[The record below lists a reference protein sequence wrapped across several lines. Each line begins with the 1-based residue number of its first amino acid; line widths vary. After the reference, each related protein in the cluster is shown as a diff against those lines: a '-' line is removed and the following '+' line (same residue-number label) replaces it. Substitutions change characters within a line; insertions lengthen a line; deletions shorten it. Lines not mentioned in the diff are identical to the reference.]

1 MTVNWW
7 CAPYHVTPG
16 RWGWAFWRQHVTW
29 CHLCCSEGSL
39 CILHWSLCV
48 YKEFRSVWLAL
59 EAVIM
64 TPRASRSTIIEN
76 RLASL
81 STPRLVIVLMSFVL
95 RIAIASIM
103 LVAGVNWL
111 GRTTSITVTRPNS
124 AQWWLQSCVIMAHA
138 GLCHWACSTFDG
150 RVFMSSAECLAAA
163 KELMLNAVA
172 LSLGHSI
179 LQGWLASPLQTTM
192 KWSD

>member
-48 YKEFRSVWLAL
+48 CKEFRSVWLAL

-111 GRTTSITVTRPNS
+111 GRTTSITATRPNS
-124 AQWWLQSCVIMAHA
+124 SQCWPAAMMCDNGSSRLRALHRHLPRNWCWTPLPCRSVA
-138 GLCHWACSTFDG
+138 ACPTNPQPVSYD
-150 RVFMSSAECLAAA
+150 
-163 KELMLNAVA
+163 KLN
-172 LSLGHSI
+172 
-179 LQGWLASPLQTTM
+179 
-192 KWSD
+192 